1 MSTTPGATRD
11 RPASRG
17 AAIRVL
23 IVEDDSAMAAGIE
36 LMLRSAGFLCT
47 RAALGRDGLEIAR
60 LDVQDVIVLDLNLP
74 DIDGYEVLRA
84 LRDARIRTPVLMLS
98 GLGHIDNRIKGLGFG
113 ADDFM
118 TKPFDRRELVARI
131 QAIVRRE
138 RRPGA
143 WTVIGRMSVDFE
155 GRTIA
160 IDGKAVHL
168 TSREFAIV
176 EILAQRKGQVVTKQ
190 SLMTHLYAGDN
201 GDEPAMKIIDVFICK
216 LRKKIIEAS
225 GGDDY
230 IETVW
235 GIGYALRDPVA
246 TVWEVGPVES

>member
-11 RPASRG
+11 RPASAG

-36 LMLRSAGFLCT
+36 LMLRSAGFFCT
-47 RAALGRDGLEIAR
+47 RAALGKDGLEIAR
-60 LDVQDVIVLDLNLP
+60 LDAQDVIVLDLNLP
-74 DIDGYEVLRA
+74 DIDGYEVLRS

-118 TKPFDRRELVARI
+118 SKPFDRRELVARI

-143 WTVIGRMSVDFE
+143 GMVIGRMSVDFE

-168 TSREFAIV
+168 TSREFAII
-176 EILAQRKGQVVTKQ
+176 EMLAQRRGQVVSKQ
-190 SLMTHLYAGDN
+190 SLMTHLYAADN
-201 GDEPAMKIIDVFICK
+201 GEEPAMKIIDVFICK
-216 LRKKIIEAS
+216 LRKKLVEAT
-225 GGDDY
+225 GGADY

-235 GIGYALRDPVA
+235 GTGYALRDPVA
-246 TVWEVGPVES
+246 EVWKVGPVES